1 MKILGIS
8 GSVSKSSKTLLSVQ
22 EALDAAKQSDPSAET
37 ELIHLGDY
45 ETVLCDGRDPAS
57 YTGDTRKVIDKIEEA
72 DAYIIGTPVYRGS
85 LTGALKNVFDL
96 IPNDSL
102 RGKAIGF
109 VATGGT
115 YHHYLIIDHH
125 LHPLA
130 HYFRAHVIPGG
141 VYVHNDHFE
150 QQQLVDEEIRTRLQ
164 DLGDATVGLSTHL
177 NRKLST
183 APPSIP
189 RKSLQEQY

>member
-1 MKILGIS
+1 MKILGIT

-22 EALDAAKQSDPSAET
+22 EALDAAKQSDSSTET
-37 ELIHLGDY
+37 EILHLGDY

-57 YTGDTRKVIDKIEEA
+57 YTGDTREVIDKIEEA

-96 IPNDSL
+96 IPNDCL

-115 YHHYLIIDHH
+115 YHHYLVIDHH

-141 VYVHNDHFE
+141 VYVHNGHFE
-150 QQQLVDEEIRTRLQ
+150 QHQLVDEEIRTRLH
-164 DLGDATVGLSTHL
+164 DLGEATVRLSTHL
-177 NRKLST
+177 NKDFST
-183 APPSIP
+183 APPAIP